1 MAQED
6 TVRVR
11 IAVLMNG
18 DGQWSAEGWRDAS
31 DERLRDHV
39 RDTFLDCEWLDEH
52 TQLRFIEADLP
63 IPRAETFAGRLAD

>member
-18 DGQWSAEGWRDAS
+18 EGKWTAEGWQDAT
-31 DERLRDHV
+31 DDRLGDRA
-39 RDTFLDCEWLDEH
+39 RDTFLDCQWLDEH

-63 IPRAETFAGRLAD
+63 ILRAETFPGRLAD